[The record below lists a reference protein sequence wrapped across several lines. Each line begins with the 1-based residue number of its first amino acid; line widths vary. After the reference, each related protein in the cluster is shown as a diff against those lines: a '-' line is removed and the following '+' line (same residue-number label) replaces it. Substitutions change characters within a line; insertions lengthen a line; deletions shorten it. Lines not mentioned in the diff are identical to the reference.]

1 MADLPKEKKPKK
13 LPALESTPVKF
24 WHGEQ
29 EHEMDVVLQQKE
41 GENKAEALFERMK
54 EIVGVKDSELASHI
68 IDAGAGAIEPVVQ
81 KNGQLNIVAQTLHDF
96 GPRNAIEA
104 RLALQADA
112 LFTHGMV
119 NLRRSSTADMLC
131 HSEHYVNKA
140 IKLLRLHNETVEA
153 LNRYRRGGEQKIIV
167 QHNVVAD
174 KAVVN
179 FPGGANTK
187 NEGDT
192 PCSTNYAEL
201 KPEPIAI
208 SHADNLLW
216 PMEDVDYT
224 AAKAQVPSRK
234 RAKSN

>member
-1 MADLPKEKKPKK
+1 MSNVSKEKKPKK
-13 LPALESTPVKF
+13 LPSLESTPLKF

-29 EHEMDVVLQQKE
+29 EHEMDVVVQQNRVK
-41 GENKAEALFERMK
+41 NKWETLFERMK

-68 IDAGAGAIEPVVQ
+68 IDAAAGAIEPIVQ

-112 LFTHGMV
+112 LFTHGMI

-153 LNRYRRGGEQKIIV
+153 LNRYRRGGEQKIVV

-192 PCSTNYAEL
+192 PCSKIMRL
-201 KPEPIAI
+201 K
-208 SHADNLLW
+208 SQN
-216 PMEDVDYT
+216 
-224 AAKAQVPSRK
+224 Q
-234 RAKSN
+234 